1 MLFVLIYILW
11 PLVIGYGGADDGE
24 EREVAGREREAA
36 GRDDGQKDCL
46 ALELCSQL
54 SDTSPICSI
63 YPQF

>member
-36 GRDDGQKDCL
+36 GRDDGAK
-46 ALELCSQL
+46 
-54 SDTSPICSI
+54 
-63 YPQF
+63 